1 MLLTISVN
9 SLYVKKEFQT
19 RHISEAHQTMS
30 SNVINLNIELEARQD
45 SRVLTAK
52 QEMTI
57 ELRGYCNEQSRLIKA
72 LSFHKLAYKRRS
84 QEFIDITE
92 RIKIHEEKLLGV

>member
-1 MLLTISVN
+1 M
-9 SLYVKKEFQT
+9 
-19 RHISEAHQTMS
+19 
-30 SNVINLNIELEARQD
+30 
-45 SRVLTAK
+45 
-52 QEMTI
+52 
-57 ELRGYCNEQSRLIKA
+57 RGYCNEQSRLIKA

>member
-1 MLLTISVN
+1 MP
-9 SLYVKKEFQT
+9 
-19 RHISEAHQTMS
+19 
-30 SNVINLNIELEARQD
+30 SNIINLSIELEAREH
-45 SRVLTAK
+45 RRKLTPK

-57 ELRGYCNEQSRLIKA
+57 RLRGCYATQSRLIKA